1 MEASMRSSDLYDIL
15 ACPACKTKVVLEAR
29 FLICDKCGRRYPID
43 EHGIPQMLV
52 SEGDK
57 HRRASERSSDTASG

>member
-1 MEASMRSSDLYDIL
+1 MRRPDPYDLW
-15 ACPACKTKVVLEAR
+15 ACPECHTKVMLEDR

-43 EHGIPQMLV
+43 EHGIPHLLI

-57 HRRASERSSDTASG
+57 HRRPKDKA

>member
-1 MEASMRSSDLYDIL
+1 MRRQDPYDLF
-15 ACPACKTKVVLEAR
+15 ACPSCHTKLELEER

-43 EHGIPQMLV
+43 EHGIPHLLI

-57 HRRASERSSDTASG
+57 HRVTKEQPSGG